1 MAQLIVN
8 AIMVGVF
15 LTIIVEIPIG
25 IVIYWLWKYGQRQLV
40 NELAYDKLYI
50 EIQQDI
56 TDMPTISGCYD
67 VIMNKLITLGNMK
80 WKNNEKTVV
89 LANSFYKKH
98 MVERLRR
105 AIDNI
110 QFK

>member
-1 MAQLIVN
+1 MTTIILN

-25 IVIYWLWKYGQRQLV
+25 IIIYMIWIYGKRRLV
-40 NELAYDKLYI
+40 NELAYDKLYA

-67 VIMNKLITLGNMK
+67 VIMNKLIILGNMK
-80 WKNNEKTVV
+80 FKNREKTVV
-89 LANSFYKKH
+89 LADSFYKKH
-98 MVERLRR
+98 IIERLRR
-105 AIDNI
+105 AIA
-110 QFK
+110 